1 MILKIGN
8 KPATEN
14 ELFWFRDFVKVI
26 QYCHARLEVPA
37 CRPPPPPD
45 QEPFLNHPDISP
57 HLDVGTEL
65 SGRSSGRQNNSLC
78 SILIAVTQK
87 QLLLG
92 KNEEVRD
99 VEATTIRGRKGGA
112 DGIEKDCWIPLSH
125 HPQELNV
132 RNKRLCVCGNRWWWG
147 WRWVVLAF
155 WKHHGEIWGSY
166 IRIIE
171 LIISEVKVS

>member
-1 MILKIGN
+1 MILKIEN
-8 KPATEN
+8 KLATEN
-14 ELFWFRDFVKVI
+14 ELFWFRDFVEVI

-37 CRPPPPPD
+37 CHPPSPRH

-99 VEATTIRGRKGGA
+99 VEAITIRGRKGGA
-112 DGIEKDCWIPLSH
+112 SGIEKDCVEFHWVITHENWMSEIRDCVLVEMGDGEGEGELS
-125 HPQELNV
+125 
-132 RNKRLCVCGNRWWWG
+132 
-147 WRWVVLAF
+147 
-155 WKHHGEIWGSY
+155 
-166 IRIIE
+166 
-171 LIISEVKVS
+171 